1 MGVPCATWAAYGTRL
16 LKREADL
23 SEEVGS
29 IRESL
34 CIQPGKGL
42 VASAKRET
50 WSPQPYCLQD
60 SSLHWGILGEINS
73 DHFSGD

>member
-34 CIQPGKGL
+34 YSVRQSTRGLCKKGSVEPPAL
-42 VASAKRET
+42 LPAGFVIA
-50 WSPQPYCLQD
+50 
-60 SSLHWGILGEINS
+60 LGNLRRNK
-73 DHFSGD
+73 F